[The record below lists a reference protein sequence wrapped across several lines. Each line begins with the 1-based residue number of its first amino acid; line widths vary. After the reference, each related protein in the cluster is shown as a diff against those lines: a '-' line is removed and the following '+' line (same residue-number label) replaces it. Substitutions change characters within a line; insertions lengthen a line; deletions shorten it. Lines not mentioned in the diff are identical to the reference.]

1 MTIVVVDTNIITA
14 DPHLHGKAWRSVIE
28 NTKRWGLSFIVP
40 EVVAMETVT
49 VVVRDLRKISQKFS
63 ALEWWK
69 IGLREW
75 HDDGAQHITSQID
88 AYEKKLHERFAEA
101 GIEVVATPDIS
112 HMEIAR
118 RASEGKP
125 PYGGSK
131 DSYRDTL
138 IWFTLLA
145 IAESNPE
152 ERVWFVSNNH
162 NDFGAKGVDQSQCP
176 APFHSDLAAELQAK
190 DLAGRVFFAT
200 SLSTLD
206 SHLAAAHAPLDQSAL
221 TAKTHDIDMDALA
234 MSLQMSALSYR
245 VDPEEAALPL
255 TTSDAAII
263 GVSEQREGWAFDD
276 AAGREGGAWTAR
288 FHVDT
293 EVDISAI
300 ESVESADGSISN
312 DHSAAR
318 EYTKVLRLSGAVAF
332 DDDGTVQQ
340 ISVTAAEALPDD
352 PGKQRWQR
360 KADRR
365 WQRLLDGWVDVAPA
379 SSGIGRGA
387 LLQAAGFDGGAIGAA
402 ALAAGGPNLAAF
414 GKAAQ
419 AASGFDGGAIGAAA
433 LAASGPNLA
442 AFGKA
447 AQAASGFDGGAIGAA
462 ALAASGF

>member
-14 DPHLHGKAWRSVIE
+14 DPYLHGKVWRSVIE
-28 NTKRWGLSFIVP
+28 NTKQWGLSFFVP
-40 EVVAMETVT
+40 EVVAMETVN
-49 VVVRDLRKISQKFS
+49 VVVRDLVKFSQKFS

-69 IGLREW
+69 LGLRDW
-75 HDDGAQHITSQID
+75 HDDGEQHITTQID
-88 AYEKKLHERFAEA
+88 AYEQKLHERFAEA
-101 GIEVVATPDIS
+101 GIEVVTTPDIS

-118 RASEGKP
+118 RASEGRP

-162 NDFGAKGVDQSQCP
+162 NDFGTKGVDQSKCP
-176 APFHSDLAAELQAK
+176 APFHSNLAAELQAK

-206 SHLAAAHAPLDQSAL
+206 SHLAAEHAPLDRSAL
-221 TAKTHDIDMDALA
+221 TAKTEDIDMDALT
-234 MSLQMSALSYR
+234 MSLQMSALSYH

-255 TTSDAAII
+255 TTSEAAII

-293 EVDISAI
+293 EVDISTI
-300 ESVESADGSISN
+300 ESVESADGSTGNVPTVS
-312 DHSAAR
+312 R
-318 EYTKVLRLSGAVAF
+318 EYTKILRLSGAVTFA
-332 DDDGTVQQ
+332 DDGTVQE

-352 PGKQRWQR
+352 PGRQRWQR
-360 KADRR
+360 RANRN
-365 WQRLLDGWVDVAPA
+365 RLRLSDAWLDVATA
-379 SSGIGRGA
+379 SSEIGRNT
-387 LLQAAGFDGGAIGAA
+387 LLRAAGFDGGAIR
-402 ALAAGGPNLAAF
+402 
-414 GKAAQ
+414 
-419 AASGFDGGAIGAAA
+419 
-433 LAASGPNLA
+433 
-442 AFGKA
+442 
-447 AQAASGFDGGAIGAA
+447 AA
-462 ALAASGF
+462 ALAASGFDTSVFAAQAA